1 MQVYDYTVI
10 HNCVQTKTKN
20 ESILKL
26 LRHHFNVSLWVK
38 FQANKGASC
47 QQAIMVLS
55 DGTTSSLSDLFE
67 EQNPDKKVYPD
78 KTFIWYVNDIK
89 LKHCTSAPC
98 EILSYG
104 NLIRKSHNFIL
115 ICTLCICNQTC

>member
-1 MQVYDYTVI
+1 
-10 HNCVQTKTKN
+10 
-20 ESILKL
+20 
-26 LRHHFNVSLWVK
+26 
-38 FQANKGASC
+38 
-47 QQAIMVLS
+47 MVLS

-78 KTFIWYVNDIK
+78 KTFIWYVNYIK

-104 NLIRKSHNFIL
+104 KFDTKKSHYTNMYIVYM
-115 ICTLCICNQTC
+115 

>member
-10 HNCVQTKTKN
+10 YNCVQTKTKN

-26 LRHHFNVSLWVK
+26 LLHHFNVSLWVK

-55 DGTTSSLSDLFE
+55 DGTTSSLPDLFE
-67 EQNPDKKVYPD
+67 EQNPDKKVCPD
-78 KTFIWYVNDIK
+78 K
-89 LKHCTSAPC
+89 
-98 EILSYG
+98 
-104 NLIRKSHNFIL
+104 NFYMV
-115 ICTLCICNQTC
+115 C